1 MQATEMPVDFGP
13 NVELSGFRDIDEFAM
28 ADLKRL
34 VGTYLRRY
42 GEICRKF
49 QNLAL
54 KMKKVHAQVHS
65 EKYEIHAS
73 ITDSGKFYTS
83 TTTDKNLI
91 NAVDL
96 ALAKIESEASKART
110 L

>member
-1 MQATEMPVDFGP
+1 MADDFESK
-13 NVELSGFRDIDEFAM
+13 VELSGFKGIDEAAM
-28 ADLKRL
+28 GDLKRL

-49 QNLAL
+49 QKLTL

-73 ITDSGKFYTS
+73 VMDNGRLYTS

-91 NAVDL
+91 GAADL
-96 ALAKIESEASKART
+96 ALAKIEHEIGEK
-110 L
+110 

>member
-1 MQATEMPVDFGP
+1 MADDFESK
-13 NVELSGFRDIDEFAM
+13 VELSGFKDIDEAAM
-28 ADLKRL
+28 GDLKRL

-49 QNLAL
+49 QKLML

-73 ITDSGKFYTS
+73 VMDNGRLYTS

-91 NAVDL
+91 GATDL
-96 ALAKIESEASKART
+96 ALAKIEHEIGVK
-110 L
+110 

>member
-1 MQATEMPVDFGP
+1 METAEMPADFGP
-13 NVELSGFRDIDEFAM
+13 NVELSGFKDIDEAAM
-28 ADLKRL
+28 GDLRRL

-49 QNLAL
+49 QKLTL
-54 KMKKVHAQVHS
+54 RMKKVHAQVHS

-73 ITDSGKFYTS
+73 VTDNGRLYTS

-91 NAVDL
+91 GAADL
-96 ALAKIESEASKART
+96 ALSKIESEIGEK
-110 L
+110 